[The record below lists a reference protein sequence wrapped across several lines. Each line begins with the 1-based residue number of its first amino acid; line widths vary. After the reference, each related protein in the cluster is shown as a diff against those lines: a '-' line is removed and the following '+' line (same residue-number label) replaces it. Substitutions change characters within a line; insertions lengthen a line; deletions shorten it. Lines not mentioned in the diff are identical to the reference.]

1 MMVGLVEAGISWALN
16 LQVGSNGEYKR
27 PVNKAEDDW
36 VNFAQLKHLADE
48 IIANHARVKELRT
61 KLEANSFQDSIVKY
75 TGVGVLILTTIV
87 TMLNRIQQVKKAARN
102 QQAQD
107 SFVMSPTRVN
117 QDLFGRS
124 SFLLS

>member
-1 MMVGLVEAGISWALN
+1 MVGLVEAGISWALN

-27 PVNKAEDDW
+27 PVNKNEDDW

-87 TMLNRIQQVKKAARN
+87 TMLNRIQQVKKAARS
-102 QQAQD
+102 QQA
-107 SFVMSPTRVN
+107 
-117 QDLFGRS
+117 
-124 SFLLS
+124 